1 MSSVTRGGI
10 SDIMGGMEDFKTPPN
25 NAEAERAV
33 LGSILL
39 DTTEHDDGRVMD
51 ECRTRGIVPES
62 FYSPANRAIY
72 AKMLEMSLQSKPID
86 ALALIEELRREGR
99 IEAVGGVGYIQS
111 LIDQVPTTAHAE
123 HYISILRAKHLRRMM
138 IERATDVVGK
148 CYDEAEYPDPQ
159 VVLGDAERT
168 FLEIGGSAGNTMP
181 WSAAVEDSFKRI
193 DRMFESGGK
202 LMEGLSTG
210 YKYLDETLQ
219 GLKPGEMIVIAA
231 RPSVG
236 KTSLAMNIAEA
247 CALGEMVTSRAPVED
262 GKRHPVAIFSLEMP
276 VEQLTKRMLAG
287 RAQINMWRLNRN
299 LVPRAEK
306 QMLTNSLM
314 QAMGELKSAPI
325 YVDDQAGLD
334 IMDLRARAR
343 RMKKQH
349 GIELIVIDYLQLC
362 CCREGARQSRQIE
375 VSMISQQIKAMA
387 KELKIPVIVLSQLSR
402 ANEQRNDKEEKPK
415 LSDLRDSGAIEQDA
429 DVVFLLRRPSRSAQS
444 KDAADLTLAIVDI
457 AKNRNGET
465 GEVKMSFIREFTRFL
480 DREPE
485 RKGEENFQSSE
496 PEPQPQQGYFPED
509 PNS

>member
-1 MSSVTRGGI
+1 MS
-10 SDIMGGMEDFKTPPN
+10 DLKTPPN
-25 NAEAERAV
+25 NVEAERAV

-39 DTTEHDDGRVMD
+39 DTAGRSDDRVMD
-51 ECRTRGIVPES
+51 ECRTRGVVPEA
-62 FYSPANRAIY
+62 FYDPCNRAIY
-72 AKMLEMSLQSKPID
+72 GVMLEMSMASKPLD
-86 ALALIEELRREGR
+86 ALSLIEELRRTNR
-99 IEAVGGVGYIQS
+99 LEAVGGVGYIQS

-123 HYISILRAKHLRRMM
+123 HYIGILRGKYLRRLM
-138 IERATDVVGK
+138 IERATKVVEK
-148 CYDEAEYPDPQ
+148 CFDEGEYPDPQ
-159 VVLGDAERT
+159 VVLGDAEKT

-181 WSAAVEDSFKRI
+181 WASAIDESFKKI

-236 KTSLAMNIAEA
+236 KTSLAMNIAES
-247 CALGEMVTSRAPVED
+247 CALGLDMNNVPVKYD
-262 GKRHPVAIFSLEMP
+262 GGKKHPVAIFSLEMP

-287 RAQINMWRLNRN
+287 RAQVNMWRLNRN
-299 LVPRAEK
+299 LVPRSEK
-306 QMLTNSLM
+306 QMLTNNLM
-314 QAMGELKSAPI
+314 QAMGELKNAPI
-325 YVDDQAGLD
+325 FVDDTAGLD

-387 KELKIPVIVLSQLSR
+387 KELKVPVIVLSQLSR
-402 ANEQRNDKEEKPK
+402 ANEQRGDKFEKPK

-429 DVVFLLRRPSRSAQS
+429 DVVFLLRRPSRNSNDPESQ
-444 KDAADLTLAIVDI
+444 DLTLAYVDI

-465 GEVKMSFIREFTRFL
+465 GEVKMNFIREYTRFL
-480 DREPE
+480 DREPDSGD
-485 RKGEENFQSSE
+485 KTNFQSSE
-496 PEPQPQQGYFPED
+496 PVPEQGEFAPD
-509 PNS
+509 PMS